1 VARVG
6 EIGRGLGSSGPAA
19 RHTAGEGAA
28 PLADRPVGQPPYTTR
43 LLRWSFT
50 LALLPPA
57 LLIVALAT
65 RSLFLLTYAH
75 VITGGTWTGFDVFMG
90 LVMSRILGSL
100 EIPQRVEVAKR
111 LTPTTFFVLP
121 SLAAVAVTSGIYLA
135 LAEGKF
141 DLTSPWIFA
150 AGAIVVVLTVQGFG
164 IFMPNGL
171 RILIEL
177 GKHQPDFA
185 KIARLNMRTIR
196 LAGVQA
202 VLQVLLIVVMSHL
215 AVY

>member
-1 VARVG
+1 MAGVG
-6 EIGRGLGSSGPAA
+6 EIGRGPGSSGPGGGLAA
-19 RHTAGEGAA
+19 SGSAA
-28 PLADRPVGQPPYTTR
+28 VLAERPVGLPPYTTR

-50 LALLPPA
+50 LAVLPPA

-65 RSLFLLTYAH
+65 RSVFLLTYAH
-75 VITGGTWTGFDVFMG
+75 VITGGTWTGFDIFMG
-90 LVMSRILGSL
+90 LVLSRILGSL

-111 LTPTTFFVLP
+111 LTPTTFFLLP

-135 LAEGKF
+135 LSEGKF
-141 DLTSPWIFA
+141 DLGSPAILA

-177 GKHQPDFA
+177 GKHQPDFGL
-185 KIARLNMRTIR
+185 IARLNMRTIR
-196 LAGVQA
+196 LAGIQA
-202 VLQVLLIVVMSHL
+202 ALQVLLIVVMSYL

>member
-1 VARVG
+1 
-6 EIGRGLGSSGPAA
+6 
-19 RHTAGEGAA
+19 
-28 PLADRPVGQPPYTTR
+28 LADAGAVIGASSAAHAADRAREVPERPVGLPPYTTR
-43 LLRWSFT
+43 LLRWSFV

-65 RSLFLLTYAH
+65 RSVFLLTYAH
-75 VITGGTWTGFDVFMG
+75 VITGGTWTGFDIFMG
-90 LVMSRILGSL
+90 LVLSRILGSL

-111 LTPTTFFVLP
+111 LTPTTFFLLP

-135 LAEGKF
+135 LSEGKF
-141 DLTSPWIFA
+141 DLGSPAILA

-177 GKHQPDFA
+177 GKLQPDFGR
-185 KIARLNMRTIR
+185 IARLNMRTIR

-202 VLQVLLIVVMSHL
+202 ALQVLLIVVMSYL

>member
-1 VARVG
+1 MGRVPG
-6 EIGRGLGSSGPAA
+6 AGGAASQPAA
-19 RHTAGEGAA
+19 ETH
-28 PLADRPVGQPPYTTR
+28 LADAVPERSAGLPPYTTR

-65 RSLFLLTYAH
+65 RSVFLLTYAH
-75 VITGGTWTGFDVFMG
+75 VITGGTWTGFDLFMG

-111 LTPTTFFVLP
+111 LTPTTFFLLP

-135 LAEGKF
+135 LAEGRF
-141 DLTSPWIFA
+141 DLGSPWILA
-150 AGAIVVVLTVQGFG
+150 SGVIVVLLTIQGFG

-177 GKHQPDFA
+177 GKHRPDFP

-202 VLQVLLIVVMSHL
+202 VLQVLLIVIMAHL
-215 AVY
+215 AVYR